1 MLAEVERL
9 RDTETPLSLRNGFH
23 GYNTERWFDLLNC
36 GECASNN
43 GVCSVRRPSSSRS
56 QPLAALWGRV
66 WQRVATHPALL
77 GPARALLG
85 RDCILNTFG
94 TSIVGPGES
103 AQAMHVDDAIFV
115 GPHDYQKPMRNRERL
130 PDGGRQSIVLG
141 VMIALNQFTEE
152 VGATR
157 VLRDSNLM
165 DYPAAGEP
173 DPAWMEESVPALMGR
188 GSVLFFEGQC
198 YHAGGANT
206 TQDRKRIGVTVHYC
220 AGYLR
225 AQENFILSIAEE
237 RAAAFSPEL
246 QGLIGYKLSAS
257 VSAPTPPPAPALRS
271 CPCASRLVARR

>member
-1 MLAEVERL
+1 MRIQRGLLSALPQAL
-9 RDTETPLSLRNGFH
+9 RRG
-23 GYNTERWFDLLNC
+23 LNPWW
-36 GECASNN
+36 
-43 GVCSVRRPSSSRS
+43 R
-56 QPLAALWGRV
+56 WGRV

-115 GPHDYQKPMRNRERL
+115 GPHEYQKPMRNRERL

-225 AQENFILSIAEE
+225 ARNSDAFPICVLSVSLTQKA
-237 RAAAFSPEL
+237 SPF
-246 QGLIGYKLSAS
+246 QRRTSSSAS
-257 VSAPTPPPAPALRS
+257 RRSAPRPSARS
-271 CPCASRLVARR
+271 CKGSSATSSAHR

>member
-23 GYNTERWFDLLNC
+23 GYKTERWFDLLNC
-36 GECASNN
+36 GECASNRAFAA
-43 GVCSVRRPSSSRS
+43 RRPSARS
-56 QPLAALWGRV
+56 QPLVALWRLCRV

-103 AQAMHVDDAIFV
+103 AQAMHVDDAIFI
-115 GPHDYQKPMRNRERL
+115 GPHEYQKPMRNRERL

-141 VMIALNQFTEE
+141 VMIALSDFTDD

-173 DPAWMEESVPALMGR
+173 DPAWMEQSVPALMGR

-225 AQENFILSIAEE
+225 ARKIVMLSRFAC
-237 RAAAFSPEL
+237 
-246 QGLIGYKLSAS
+246 
-257 VSAPTPPPAPALRS
+257 
-271 CPCASRLVARR
+271 CPSR